1 METQE
6 LMELGEHGRAAFQRR
21 IGVTMAVFAAMLA
34 VATMMGH
41 RRHTEEVVLQT
52 KLADQWAYYQAKN
65 TRSQMYTNDA
75 EIAQLLGNSEI
86 ANTWNGKATQERQQ
100 ADDVR
105 HSNDELDLETQ
116 TAERHA
122 TMFDG
127 SEVFIEVAIVLC
139 SVSLLTGTPRFWRVS
154 FVAMVIGFAL
164 GIAGFVR

>member
-1 METQE
+1 
-6 LMELGEHGRAAFQRR
+6 MELGEHGRAAFQRR

-41 RRHTEEVVLQT
+41 RLHTEEVVLQT

-86 ANTWNGKATQERQQ
+86 ANTWNGKAMQERQQ

-105 HSNDELDLETQ
+105 HSNDELDLETTVLEMRESKSKSDRGIVRSRVLLRNQ
-116 TAERHA
+116 RRETVLECIG
-122 TMFDG
+122 T
-127 SEVFIEVAIVLC
+127 VLVARRPEANAPI
-139 SVSLLTGTPRFWRVS
+139 R
-154 FVAMVIGFAL
+154 I
-164 GIAGFVR
+164 